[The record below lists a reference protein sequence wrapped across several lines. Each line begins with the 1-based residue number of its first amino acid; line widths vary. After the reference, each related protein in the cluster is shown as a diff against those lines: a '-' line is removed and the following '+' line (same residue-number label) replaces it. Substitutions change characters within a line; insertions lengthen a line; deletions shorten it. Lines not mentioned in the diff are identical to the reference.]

1 MPLPTASERA
11 AQYAEK
17 KAKLLQAKKDREQ
30 PRALPKPAHPVR
42 NKTLA
47 DDGASRAR
55 EYAAKRRPVVQQ
67 KGAAAQSLRKLKARV
82 GAQSQV
88 HRIAGVA
95 RSLMCALPEGAT
107 EHELLELLDFG
118 GTIQQ
123 VQLDGSNAL
132 LVFGEPSQAENVF
145 HSAEDPGFVLR
156 DVTLSIQRL
165 GAPME
170 ALVAEGDAFLKAAA
184 DGNLEHVAQV
194 MGKAD
199 EKGIQH
205 CHLCDRTQEGL
216 TPLMLAT
223 RGGHN
228 AVVETL
234 LKSQLADALRSHVDC
249 EGRISLAQAILA
261 GHATLIP
268 ALLSDGPI
276 TPAAHD
282 LGMATPLHHA
292 IAEALP
298 LEQIR
303 WLLPS
308 GDLSAQDLSGCTAM
322 MLAIASDG
330 FSEEQLIQVSDLL
343 VTRETLHLTD
353 TNGNSALHLA
363 LMHRRYKVAVALLER
378 CDGGTV
384 GAFVN
389 LVNAFHQTA
398 LTIALVAKELDVVGR
413 LLGYGSRISASDAD
427 LCVPLQTNLLQNH
440 KVHERK
446 HGASRAV
453 SSWNSPELGVMAG
466 SQQFSDMEFFC
477 TVDGATVPAHRAI
490 VAHRSGFLLTAL
502 SAEGFEEARR
512 VELELRESEMRTLL
526 GYLYSGQLPTPE
538 SLGPHV
544 GELYKVA
551 NFLELKTLLRHIE
564 EVLFDHMCP
573 ELWGPVVGLL
583 GMYCEY
589 DESDPEATARMLR
602 LVTLIVQMLVETPT
616 LLLDAGDKLELGHR
630 CAQLLMWAA
639 NRGN

>member
-363 LMHRRYKVAVALLER
+363 LMHRRYKVSGMGVRLSVRRGCSCAAR
-378 CDGGTV
+378 AMRRGHCGS
-384 GAFVN
+384 
-389 LVNAFHQTA
+389 
-398 LTIALVAKELDVVGR
+398 ICELSQRVSSNCPHNRVGR
-413 LLGYGSRISASDAD
+413 QGVGCCWKVAWIWEQNLCLRRRLMRASADESASEPQSTRTQARSLTSRIFLELSRARRDGWLAAVLGYGI
-427 LCVPLQTNLLQNH
+427 LL
-440 KVHERK
+440 
-446 HGASRAV
+446 HGRWGNCPSSPSYRGPSLRV
-453 SSWNSPELGVMAG
+453 SSHS
-466 SQQFSDMEFFC
+466 
-477 TVDGATVPAHRAI
+477 TV
-490 VAHRSGFLLTAL
+490 
-502 SAEGFEEARR
+502 
-512 VELELRESEMRTLL
+512 
-526 GYLYSGQLPTPE
+526 
-538 SLGPHV
+538 
-544 GELYKVA
+544 
-551 NFLELKTLLRHIE
+551 
-564 EVLFDHMCP
+564 C
-573 ELWGPVVGLL
+573 
-583 GMYCEY
+583 
-589 DESDPEATARMLR
+589 
-602 LVTLIVQMLVETPT
+602 
-616 LLLDAGDKLELGHR
+616 
-630 CAQLLMWAA
+630 
-639 NRGN
+639 